1 MLKGSLVALVTPFKE
16 DGTVNFDELG
26 RLIDYHIDSKTDGL
40 VILGTTGEASTISF
54 EEQVEIVQYSI
65 NRIDKRVPVII
76 GAGSN
81 DTMVAC
87 KKAKEFSSLGAD
99 YLLVVTPY
107 YNKTNDEGLIKHF
120 EKIAEASSCPIILY
134 NVPSRTGMNISIN
147 VIERLVNNDKII
159 GIKEASGNM
168 EYSKQISKFLSEK
181 FLMYSGNDDII
192 VPMMKIGASGVISV
206 LANIAPKSTHDICKL
221 CLDGKYMDAKMIAD
235 NLLDVANALFY
246 ETNPIPVKEALNY
259 LGFNVGGYRLPLF
272 QMSNINR
279 ERLINVL
286 ESKKEVIF

>member
-26 RLIDYHIDSKTDGL
+26 RLIDYHIDNKTDGL

-99 YLLVVTPY
+99 YLLVVT
-107 YNKTNDEGLIKHF
+107 H
-120 EKIAEASSCPIILY
+120 
-134 NVPSRTGMNISIN
+134 
-147 VIERLVNNDKII
+147 
-159 GIKEASGNM
+159 
-168 EYSKQISKFLSEK
+168 
-181 FLMYSGNDDII
+181 
-192 VPMMKIGASGVISV
+192 
-206 LANIAPKSTHDICKL
+206 
-221 CLDGKYMDAKMIAD
+221 
-235 NLLDVANALFY
+235 
-246 ETNPIPVKEALNY
+246 
-259 LGFNVGGYRLPLF
+259 
-272 QMSNINR
+272 
-279 ERLINVL
+279 
-286 ESKKEVIF
+286 